1 MSESVKQ
8 KFLIEAIDRIARTS
22 DGRALYVYCQKRML
36 EVCLSSEASTLQRSE
51 GERSFASHLR
61 GLMETGILES
71 GGRSTSTGSIDDE
84 PVVFAR
90 PEPIPARPFHGAG
103 RRIDEHT
110 RTGYDGPDLG
120 PDSDDT

>member
-1 MSESVKQ
+1 MSESIKI
-8 KFLIEAIDRIARTS
+8 KFLIEAIDRIARTP
-22 DGRALYVYCQKRML
+22 DGRSLYVYCQKRMM
-36 EVCLSSEASTLQRSE
+36 ETCITSEASTLQRSE

-90 PEPIPARPFHGAG
+90 PEPAPGRPHRGAG

-110 RTGYDGPDLG
+110 RTGYDGPDFG
-120 PDSDDT
+120 PGSDAT